1 MAINAGMSWSHAF
14 LIVCLVPL
22 VHLAAAGERQ
32 IIPPALP
39 DVFRG
44 NNYGRADPTEKIF
57 NVLDFG
63 AVADGKKDSAIYFI
77 RTWIAACRGTHTGK
91 SRVLIPEGTF
101 KAGPVIFQG
110 PCTCAKPII
119 VEIKGTV
126 LGAND
131 LSLYEEPYWILFEK
145 VDGVVITGRGTLDGQ
160 GSSVWKNVESCRGSE
175 CTPLPPNLKFM
186 GVTNGVIRGINS
198 LNPKGVHIFITNS
211 QNIRVR
217 RVHIEAPGTSPN
229 TDGIHIS
236 NSNNVRIA
244 RTHISTGDD
253 CVGMIQGSTNV
264 AINKVFCGPGHGI
277 SVGSLGK
284 YDTEND
290 VRGIIVK
297 NCTFAN
303 TDNGI
308 RIKSWPGSQPS
319 QATGMIFQDLIMEN
333 VRNPIIIDQE
343 YGCSDKC
350 NKAPSKVKISNV
362 HYINVKGTTSSD
374 IAVDM
379 ICSSNSP
386 CENIELRD
394 IDLKYVGPNKNLR
407 STSVCKNAKIGYGG
421 IQNPPAC
428 R

>member
-1 MAINAGMSWSHAF
+1 M
-14 LIVCLVPL
+14 
-22 VHLAAAGERQ
+22 
-32 IIPPALP
+32 
-39 DVFRG
+39 
-44 NNYGRADPTEKIF
+44 
-57 NVLDFG
+57 
-63 AVADGKKDSAIYFI
+63 
-77 RTWIAACRGTHTGK
+77 
-91 SRVLIPEGTF
+91 
-101 KAGPVIFQG
+101 
-110 PCTCAKPII
+110 
-119 VEIKGTV
+119 
-126 LGAND
+126 
-131 LSLYEEPYWILFEK
+131 
-145 VDGVVITGRGTLDGQ
+145 
-160 GSSVWKNVESCRGSE
+160 
-175 CTPLPPNLKFM
+175 
-186 GVTNGVIRGINS
+186 
-198 LNPKGVHIFITNS
+198 HIFITNS

-253 CVGMIQGSTNV
+253 CVGMIQGATNV

-284 YDTEND
+284 YETEND

-350 NKAPSKVKISNV
+350 NKEVRDKKKIN
-362 HYINVKGTTSSD
+362 
-374 IAVDM
+374 
-379 ICSSNSP
+379 
-386 CENIELRD
+386 
-394 IDLKYVGPNKNLR
+394 
-407 STSVCKNAKIGYGG
+407 
-421 IQNPPAC
+421 
-428 R
+428 